1 MSARILIGA
10 SHAAAA
16 RSSDARATM
25 KRATKPARVDDADV
39 ARVVLRYLERQGY
52 EGARKA
58 FLKDAATTLGD
69 DAPRGGGRKTKDLK
83 RVIDEYVRLKDA
95 EHRRRHCTG
104 VVGKMMKVIDDAL
117 AGRESKSRDEGRG
130 RGRRGT
136 RDDASAASGSESDA
150 VDDDERSES
159 ESEEIVERE
168 IAATRRAADAAPA
181 PAGSNRRKKASV
193 APKRFVPG
201 RGPTANGNAVA
212 STSGARSMHGTPK
225 LTPLSAKA
233 PLGSLRPFHMP
244 ELADGAAQKKM
255 ADVIVGAL
263 GGRGKVQLSK
273 YGDPAKG
280 ELIDEGTVENVMQSL
295 MDADDELGEF
305 LFSMIDEVERDVA
318 LRAVDAQGPPEHA
331 FGSPRKKSKN

>member
-1 MSARILIGA
+1 MVQEVQHDPIDAVITWVDGLDPAHLQKRQNFMGSTPHLFHENATNPHRWACNGEIYLCLSSLEHNAPWLRKIWIVVDDQSPDLSRLSVALQAKIHLVDHTEIFANHGA
-10 SHAAAA
+10 S
-16 RSSDARATM
+16 
-25 KRATKPARVDDADV
+25 
-39 ARVVLRYLERQGY
+39 
-52 EGARKA
+52 
-58 FLKDAATTLGD
+58 LG
-69 DAPRGGGRKTKDLK
+69 
-83 RVIDEYVRLKDA
+83 
-95 EHRRRHCTG
+95 
-104 VVGKMMKVIDDAL
+104 
-117 AGRESKSRDEGRG
+117 
-130 RGRRGT
+130 
-136 RDDASAASGSESDA
+136 
-150 VDDDERSES
+150 
-159 ESEEIVERE
+159 
-168 IAATRRAADAAPA
+168 
-181 PAGSNRRKKASV
+181 
-193 APKRFVPG
+193 
-201 RGPTANGNAVA
+201 
-212 STSGARSMHGTPK
+212 SMHGTPK